1 MHPRL
6 EVYYSRHDLIIA
18 SPLRQS
24 IRKSYSNF
32 HGRVGKT
39 NKTFKVQC
47 FSHKHVGGV
56 KYGARGILSPQYV
69 TTEVGY
75 PSRAVQL
82 AQSICQM
89 PSFNL
94 TDDKHRGSEWDAAA
108 RCVNWLSIWLGCRQ
122 RITEGFVHAL
132 SSHPSGN
139 IVFIMNAANWMRQNR
154 AIFKAARFRNRY
166 INGHVL
172 HSLIGVSIHCG
183 NLRLKDQFPCRYCA
197 GVIKGNPA
205 PE

>member
-1 MHPRL
+1 MSYLLYMYMYVCFCCYSCQRTSSEIIGLHVHLHVVWFWLFAFVGLMVFQTIDHCVDWKKIHESPNTRNEYLSHIVHRKDAILVAPISQHSCGEDVNMHPRL

-47 FSHKHVGGV
+47 FSHKHGGGV

-75 PSRAVQL
+75 PSRAV
-82 AQSICQM
+82 
-89 PSFNL
+89 
-94 TDDKHRGSEWDAAA
+94 
-108 RCVNWLSIWLGCRQ
+108 
-122 RITEGFVHAL
+122 
-132 SSHPSGN
+132 
-139 IVFIMNAANWMRQNR
+139 
-154 AIFKAARFRNRY
+154 
-166 INGHVL
+166 
-172 HSLIGVSIHCG
+172 
-183 NLRLKDQFPCRYCA
+183 
-197 GVIKGNPA
+197 
-205 PE
+205 